1 MKRLILLAGAAFCLF
16 AQSSFACGIG
26 FPRDGNTAGGR
37 RALKIFKQ
45 KMFRSF
51 ELFDAGDK
59 SGGCMMHQQADDITT
74 KYWWDIVAVYK
85 DTGRSPKEWV
95 ETHRKLM
102 RDQEIACSDTG
113 HWRYDC

>member
-1 MKRLILLAGAAFCLF
+1 MKRLLLLATAGFLLAPHGF
-16 AQSSFACGIG
+16 AGVIG
-26 FPRDGNTAGGR
+26 YPRDGNTADGR
-37 RALKIFKQ
+37 QALKIFKQ
-45 KMFRSF
+45 KIFRSF

-59 SGGCMMHQQADDITT
+59 RGGCMTHQEADDVST

-113 HWRYDC
+113 HWRH